1 MIWFENQINKGLAAA
16 SEISQHEYE
25 ILLLTNYQQNIDYR
39 FQYLFSIQVTGL
51 IMQILA
57 VIQFNKTIGPLI
69 KIVQKMAG
77 DFINFLIIYIILLM
91 MFSIVGNLNF
101 LFYCPDYG
109 SLFASFVTMMDAS
122 MGNYDFEIFDAIDD
136 NPMLKNLGKVYL
148 IVGVLLF
155 TVLILN
161 LIIAILSNTYNIF
174 DPMSKGLYLSKI
186 LSSRDEFAYDD
197 NYGSF
202 LTGLSPLNVVFL
214 PLVPIG
220 LVIPPSPKFNRFVM
234 LTQYLV
240 LMMIMFT
247 IFVLFS
253 ACILPL
259 AYLSSMVY
267 KIQMIFVSDQTVKY
281 QIIHVLKALVFI
293 IFGIPIML
301 TTFVADCFYFWIN
314 MFRKNLKKIVIE
326 RE

>member
-1 MIWFENQINKGLAAA
+1 
-16 SEISQHEYE
+16 
-25 ILLLTNYQQNIDYR
+25 
-39 FQYLFSIQVTGL
+39 
-51 IMQILA
+51 
-57 VIQFNKTIGPLI
+57 
-69 KIVQKMAG
+69 MAG

-101 LFYCPDYG
+101 LFYAPEYG
-109 SLFASFVTMMDAS
+109 SLFSSFVTMMDAS

-136 NPMLKNLGKVYL
+136 NPMLKNCGKIYL

-186 LSSRDEFAYDD
+186 LSSRDEFSYDD
-197 NYGSF
+197 NYGAF

-214 PLVPIG
+214 PLVPLG
-220 LVIPPSPKFNRFVM
+220 LILPPSPKFNRFVM

-240 LMMIMFT
+240 LMLIMFT
-247 IFVLFS
+247 FFAIFS
-253 ACILPL
+253 ACILPF
-259 AYLSSMVY
+259 AYLSSLVY
-267 KIQMIFVSDQTVKY
+267 KIQQIFVANQAAKY
-281 QIIHVLKALVFI
+281 QVIQSLKTLVFL

-301 TTFVADCFYFWIN
+301 TTFIADCIYFWTN

-326 RE
+326 RDQSTVTNFSIK